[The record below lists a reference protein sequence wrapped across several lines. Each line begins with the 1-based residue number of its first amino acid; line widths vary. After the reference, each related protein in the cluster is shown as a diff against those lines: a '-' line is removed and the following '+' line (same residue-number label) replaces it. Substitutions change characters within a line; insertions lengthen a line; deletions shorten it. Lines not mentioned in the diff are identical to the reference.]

1 MIPFLSLQRINA
13 VYRDELL
20 EAVARVVDSGWYIL
34 GEEGR
39 LFETRFSAYC
49 GVKHTIGVAN
59 GFDALRLIL
68 RGYME
73 LGRLHEGDEVIVPA
87 NTYIATI
94 LAVSENRLVPV
105 PVEPRIGTYNIDA
118 DRIEEGITSRT
129 RAILVVH
136 LYGRI
141 GYCRKLQEVADRHGL
156 LVIEDSAQSH
166 GAAFE
171 GKKAGSLGDASGFS
185 FYPSKNLGA
194 LGDAGAVTTDDDA
207 LAEVVRTLANYGSQR
222 KYENL
227 YKGCNSRLDE
237 IQAAILSVKLKYLD
251 AENGRRRAV
260 ARAYKEGIGNRRII
274 LPADSN
280 PESHVWH
287 LFVVRTGDR
296 DAFVAHLQN
305 RGIGTNIHYPIPPH
319 LQRAY
324 AEWGNRSYPIT
335 EEIHRTIVSL
345 PLDICMTDEAI
356 TEVIDACND
365 YRGPN

>member
-1 MIPFLSLQRINA
+1 
-13 VYRDELL
+13 
-20 EAVARVVDSGWYIL
+20 
-34 GEEGR
+34 
-39 LFETRFSAYC
+39 
-49 GVKHTIGVAN
+49 
-59 GFDALRLIL
+59 
-68 RGYME
+68 ME
-73 LGRLHEGDEVIVPA
+73 LGRLREGDEVIVPA

-94 LAVSENRLVPV
+94 LAVSQNRLVPV
-105 PVEPRIGTYNIDA
+105 PVEPCIRTYNIDA
-118 DRIEEGITSRT
+118 DHIEKEITSRT

-141 GYCRKLQEVADRHGL
+141 GYCRKLQEVADQHGL

-166 GAAFE
+166 GAVFE
-171 GKKAGSLGDASGFS
+171 GRKAGSLGNASGFS

-207 LAEVVRTLANYGSQR
+207 LAEVVRTLSNYGSCR

-237 IQAAILSVKLKYLD
+237 VQAAILSVKLKYLD

-260 ARAYKEGIGNRRII
+260 ARAYKEGIRNRRII

-287 LFVVRTGDR
+287 LFVVRTKDR
-296 DAFVAHLQN
+296 EDFVAHLQT
-305 RGIGTNIHYPIPPH
+305 RGISTSIHYPIPPH
-319 LQRAY
+319 RQRAY
-324 AEWGNRSYPIT
+324 AEWNYRSYPIT

-345 PLDICMTDEAI
+345 PLDISMTDEAI
-356 TEVIDACND
+356 ADIIAACND
-365 YRGPN
+365 YQGSK